1 MAKVNFSFYTW
12 FHSGSHKL
20 IAFGAVFLLA
30 CIGIYVISHSN
41 TVTKDKGKL
50 KNASVQAYQVTKKD
64 MMRKISLSGQTV
76 PLAQVDLSTKYA
88 GRIAAVN
95 VELGNTVSPGQ
106 VLLVQ
111 DMQDAALTLQQNQAA
126 LEQADADSKSA
137 ESQFSAD
144 LQKAAV
150 DYDTAKMNY
159 NRYVILKNEG
169 AISQKDLDTMYQAL
183 IAAKST
189 LDQLQSQNVGDVPAS
204 IASKYAARAK
214 AGYAVDSTS
223 QQLDDMTLRAPRAG
237 TITYRN
243 AEIGAMANANTKVLT
258 ITDTSSIYIDC
269 SLAEADVAALQVGT
283 SLPVVIDSVANT
295 YNGVITYVSPAM
307 DADTKTY
314 MVRISLINPDTSLR
328 GGMFAQASLEV
339 LQRPNT
345 LFVPKDALLEQNG
358 ISQLYVI
365 LPDNTIEIRTVST
378 GLRNDDYVEITDGLA
393 DGDRIATTNLAR
405 LKDGTHVTIDKEIG

>member
-1 MAKVNFSFYTW
+1 MAKVKLSFHTW
-12 FHSGSHKL
+12 FHNGRHKL
-20 IAFGAVFLLA
+20 IAFGVVFLLA
-30 CIGIYVISHSN
+30 CIGMYVISHSN
-41 TVTKDKGKL
+41 VTKKDKGKL
-50 KNASVQAYQVTKKD
+50 KNAAVQAYQVTKKD

-88 GRIAAVN
+88 GRITSVN
-95 VELGNTVSPGQ
+95 VDLGDTVSPGQ

-111 DMQDAALTLQQNQAA
+111 DMQDTALTLQQNQAA

-169 AISQKDLDTMYQAL
+169 AISQKELDTMYQAL
-183 IAAKST
+183 IVAQST
-189 LDQLQSQNVGDVPAS
+189 LEQLQSQNVGDIPAS

-223 QQLDDMTLRAPRAG
+223 QQLNDMTLRAPRAG

-243 AEIGAMANANTKVLT
+243 AEVGAMANANTKVLT

-269 SLAEADVAALQVGT
+269 SLAEADVAALQVGMT
-283 SLPVVIDSVANT
+283 LPVSIDSVANT
-295 YNGVITYVSPAM
+295 YDGIITYVSPAM
-307 DADTKTY
+307 DSSTKTY
-314 MVRISLINPDTSLR
+314 IVRISLTNPDTSLR
-328 GGMFAQASLEV
+328 GGMFAQAALEV
-339 LQRPNT
+339 LQRPDT

-365 LPDNTIEIRTVST
+365 LPDNTIEIRTVTT

-405 LKDGTHVTIDKEIG
+405 LKNGTHVTVDKEIG

>member
-1 MAKVNFSFYTW
+1 MAKRNLSFPTW
-12 FHSGSHKL
+12 FHSGRHKL
-20 IAFGAVFLLA
+20 IAFSLVFLLA
-30 CIGIYVISHSN
+30 CIGIYLISHSN
-41 TVTKDKGKL
+41 TTKKDKGEL
-50 KNASVQAYQVTKKD
+50 KNATVQAYQVSRQNMT
-64 MMRKISLSGQTV
+64 RKISLSGQTV

-88 GRIAAVN
+88 GRIASVN
-95 VELGNTVSPGQ
+95 VDLGDTVSPGQ

-111 DMQDAALTLQQNQAA
+111 DIQDAALTLQQNQAA
-126 LEQADADSKSA
+126 LQQANADSKSA
-137 ESQFSAD
+137 ESQFAAD

-169 AISQKDLDTMYQAL
+169 AISQKELDTMYQSM
-183 IAAKST
+183 IVAKSS
-189 LDQLQSQNVGDVPAS
+189 LEQLQSQQVGDVPAS
-204 IASKYAARAK
+204 VASKYAAQAK
-214 AGYAVDSTS
+214 ASYAVDSTN

-243 AEIGAMANANTKVLT
+243 AEVGAMANANTKVLT

-283 SLPVVIDSVANT
+283 TLPVSIESVANT
-295 YNGVITYVSPAM
+295 YDGIITYVSPAM
-307 DADTKTY
+307 DPSTKTY
-314 MVRISLINPDTSLR
+314 TVRISLTNPDASLR
-328 GGMFAQASLEV
+328 GGMFAQASLDV
-339 LQRPNT
+339 LQRPDT

-365 LPDNTIEIRTVST
+365 LPDNTIEIRTVKT
-378 GLRNDDYVEITDGLA
+378 GFRNDDYVEITDGLT

-405 LKDGTHVTIDKEIG
+405 LKDGTHVMIDKKIG

>member
-1 MAKVNFSFYTW
+1 MEKINFSFHTW
-12 FHSGSHKL
+12 FHSGRHKL
-20 IAFGAVFLLA
+20 IAFGVVFLLA
-30 CIGIYVISHSN
+30 CIGMYVISHSN
-41 TVTKDKGKL
+41 VTKKDKGKL
-50 KNASVQAYQVTKKD
+50 KNAAVQAYQVTKKD

-88 GRIAAVN
+88 GRIASVN
-95 VELGNTVSPGQ
+95 VDLGDTVSPGQ
-106 VLLVQ
+106 ILLVQ
-111 DMQDAALTLQQNQAA
+111 DMQDTALTLRQNQAA

-169 AISQKDLDTMYQAL
+169 AISQKELDTMYQAL
-183 IAAKST
+183 IVAQST
-189 LDQLQSQNVGDVPAS
+189 LEQLQSQNVGDIPAS

-223 QQLDDMTLRAPRAG
+223 QQLNDMTLRAPRAG

-243 AEIGAMANANTKVLT
+243 AEVGAMANANTKVLT

-269 SLAEADVAALQVGT
+269 SLAEADVAALQVGMT
-283 SLPVVIDSVANT
+283 LPVSIDSVANT
-295 YNGVITYVSPAM
+295 YDGVITYVSPAM
-307 DADTKTY
+307 DPSTKTY
-314 MVRISLINPDTSLR
+314 IVRISLTKPDTSLR
-328 GGMFAQASLEV
+328 GGMFAQAALEV
-339 LQRPNT
+339 LLRPDT

-365 LPDNTIEIRTVST
+365 LPDNTIEIRTVTT
-378 GLRNDDYVEITDGLA
+378 GLRNDDYVEITDGLT
-393 DGDRIATTNLAR
+393 DGDHIATTNLAR